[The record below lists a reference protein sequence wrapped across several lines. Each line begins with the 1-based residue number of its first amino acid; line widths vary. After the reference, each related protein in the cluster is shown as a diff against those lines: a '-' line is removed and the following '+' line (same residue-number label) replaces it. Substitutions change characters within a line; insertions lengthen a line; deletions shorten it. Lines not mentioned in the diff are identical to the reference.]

1 MAKIKITPLRS
12 FFDNGKG
19 FFVGKKYSVDEERA
33 QAYLLEGWAEVWSEE
48 KYGAAQTDGGDD
60 DDDLTG
66 GQGGGGEGSGETGAN
81 GQGGGGEGSGET
93 GANGQGGGGEG
104 SGETGANGV

>member
-33 QAYLLEGWAEVWSEE
+33 QAYFLEGWAEVWSEE

-60 DDDLTG
+60 GDGDIDDDLTG

-81 GQGGGGEGSGET
+81 G
-93 GANGQGGGGEG
+93 
-104 SGETGANGV
+104 V

>member
-60 DDDLTG
+60 DDGDIDDDLTG
-66 GQGGGGEGSGETGAN
+66 SQGGGV
-81 GQGGGGEGSGET
+81 
-93 GANGQGGGGEG
+93 QGGGGEG

>member
-60 DDDLTG
+60 DDGDIDDDLTGSQGGG

-81 GQGGGGEGSGET
+81 G
-93 GANGQGGGGEG
+93 
-104 SGETGANGV
+104 V

>member
-33 QAYLLEGWAEVWSEE
+33 AAYLAEGWAEAWSEE
-48 KYGAAQTDGGDD
+48 KDGAAQVDDGDDGEGDDGDDGG
-60 DDDLTG
+60 
-66 GQGGGGEGSGETGAN
+66 E
-81 GQGGGGEGSGET
+81 
-93 GANGQGGGGEG
+93 GGEG

>member
-33 QAYLLEGWAEVWSEE
+33 QAYLLEGWAEAWSEE

-60 DDDLTG
+60 DDGDIDDDLTG
-66 GQGGGGEGSGETGAN
+66 GQGGGEGSDGTGA
-81 GQGGGGEGSGET
+81 GG
-93 GANGQGGGGEG
+93 
-104 SGETGANGV
+104 V

>member
-12 FFDNGKG
+12 FFDGGKG
-19 FFVGKKYSVDEERA
+19 FFVGKKYSVDEE
-33 QAYLLEGWAEVWSEE
+33 QAAAYIREGWAAEWSEE
-48 KYGAAQTDGGDD
+48 SDGTAQTDGGDD

-81 GQGGGGEGSGET
+81 G
-93 GANGQGGGGEG
+93 
-104 SGETGANGV
+104 V

>member
-19 FFVGKKYSVDEERA
+19 FFVGKKYSVDEE
-33 QAYLLEGWAEVWSEE
+33 QAAAYIHEGWAEAWSEE
-48 KYGAAQTDGGDD
+48 KYGAAQVDDGEGE
-60 DDDLTG
+60 
-66 GQGGGGEGSGETGAN
+66 GGEGDDGE
-81 GQGGGGEGSGET
+81 
-93 GANGQGGGGEG
+93 GGEG

>member
-60 DDDLTG
+60 DDGDTDDDLT
-66 GQGGGGEGSGETGAN
+66 A
-81 GQGGGGEGSGET
+81 
-93 GANGQGGGGEG
+93 GQGGGGEG

>member
-60 DDDLTG
+60 DDGDIDDDLTG
-66 GQGGGGEGSGETGAN
+66 S
-81 GQGGGGEGSGET
+81 
-93 GANGQGGGGEG
+93 QGGGGEG

>member
-33 QAYLLEGWAEVWSEE
+33 QAYLLEGWAEVWLEE

-60 DDDLTG
+60 DDGDIDDDLTG

-81 GQGGGGEGSGET
+81 G
-93 GANGQGGGGEG
+93 
-104 SGETGANGV
+104 V

>member
-33 QAYLLEGWAEVWSEE
+33 QAYLLEGWAELWSEE

-60 DDDLTG
+60 DDDFHKKFKHDFKG
-66 GQGGGGEGSGETGAN
+66 GFIKDKDGKGPHMPRNKE
-81 GQGGGGEGSGET
+81 
-93 GANGQGGGGEG
+93 
-104 SGETGANGV
+104 

>member
-60 DDDLTG
+60 DDGDTDDDLTA
-66 GQGGGGEGSGETGAN
+66 GQGGGGEGSD
-81 GQGGGGEGSGET
+81 
-93 GANGQGGGGEG
+93 
-104 SGETGANGV
+104 ETGANGV

>member
-33 QAYLLEGWAEVWSEE
+33 SAYLAEGWAELWSEE

-60 DDDLTG
+60 DDGDIDDDLTG
-66 GQGGGGEGSGETGAN
+66 GQGGGGEGP
-81 GQGGGGEGSGET
+81 
-93 GANGQGGGGEG
+93 
-104 SGETGANGV
+104 GETGANGV

>member
-1 MAKIKITPLRS
+1 M
-12 FFDNGKG
+12 
-19 FFVGKKYSVDEERA
+19 DEEQA

-60 DDDLTG
+60 DDGDIDDDLTG

-81 GQGGGGEGSGET
+81 G
-93 GANGQGGGGEG
+93 
-104 SGETGANGV
+104 V

>member
-60 DDDLTG
+60 DDGDIDDDLTG

-81 GQGGGGEGSGET
+81 G
-93 GANGQGGGGEG
+93 
-104 SGETGANGV
+104 V

>member
-60 DDDLTG
+60 DDGDIDDDLTG
-66 GQGGGGEGSGETGAN
+66 GQGGGEGL
-81 GQGGGGEGSGET
+81 
-93 GANGQGGGGEG
+93 
-104 SGETGANGV
+104 GETGANGV

>member
-33 QAYLLEGWAEVWSEE
+33 QAYLLEGWAEAWSEE

-60 DDDLTG
+60 DDGDIDDDLTG
-66 GQGGGGEGSGETGAN
+66 GQGGGGEGSGETGA
-81 GQGGGGEGSGET
+81 GG
-93 GANGQGGGGEG
+93 
-104 SGETGANGV
+104 V

>member
-33 QAYLLEGWAEVWSEE
+33 QAYLLEGWAELWSEE

-60 DDDLTG
+60 DDGDIDDDLTG

-81 GQGGGGEGSGET
+81 G
-93 GANGQGGGGEG
+93 
-104 SGETGANGV
+104 V

>member
-48 KYGAAQTDGGDD
+48 KYGAAQTDGGDGD
-60 DDDLTG
+60 DGDIDDDLTG

-81 GQGGGGEGSGET
+81 G
-93 GANGQGGGGEG
+93 
-104 SGETGANGV
+104 V

>member
-48 KYGAAQTDGGDD
+48 KYGAAQTDGGDND
-60 DDDLTG
+60 DGDIDDDLTGSQGGG

-81 GQGGGGEGSGET
+81 G
-93 GANGQGGGGEG
+93 
-104 SGETGANGV
+104 V